1 MIEQITFSA
10 SRSSVA
16 SGEYRILGD
25 GYLLRASVVSS
36 GPPELISN
44 LTLVAFPELNGLN
57 VVCNSESTGR
67 EVGVLHI
74 ACKLFGIDFDSC
86 QSLCDRHPQRS
97 LLCYY

>member
-10 SRSSVA
+10 GSNVA
-16 SGEYRILGD
+16 SGEYRILGG

-67 EVGVLHI
+67 EVSVLHI

-86 QSLCDRHPQRS
+86 
-97 LLCYY
+97 LLGQCNGLY